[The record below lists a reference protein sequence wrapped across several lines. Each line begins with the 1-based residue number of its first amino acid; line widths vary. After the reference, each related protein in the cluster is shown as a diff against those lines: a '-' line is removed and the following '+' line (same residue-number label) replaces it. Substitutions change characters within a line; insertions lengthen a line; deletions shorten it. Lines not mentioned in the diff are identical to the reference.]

1 VRCRSAVL
9 VVFAG
14 AEARTELRGHA
25 ERTMN
30 QIIIT
35 EHELSGARLTIP
47 FTALGNLGPKHHAV
61 VVGVHR
67 ITSELWVAELSR
79 KFGHRLVSID
89 QWFLDNEKHLAKLI
103 VTPNDGPR
111 SNAEVA
117 QSAIAEVK
125 AKLEDNGKPGYDL
138 IFNNCE
144 TFADRHTQGRAENET
159 ENKPVLSPQVKRAL
173 QAAGVVIATGAV
185 ILGKRK
191 L

>member
-1 VRCRSAVL
+1 MRCL
-9 VVFAG
+9 VVAL
-14 AEARTELRGHA
+14 AEAEVKPKLRGHA
-25 ERTMN
+25 EIIMN

-47 FTALGNLGPKHHAV
+47 FTALGNLGPKHHAIV
-61 VVGVHR
+61 AGVHR
-67 ITSELWVAELSR
+67 ITNQLWVAELSR

-89 QWFLDNEKHLAKLI
+89 QWFQDNEKFLSRLK
-103 VTPNDGPR
+103 VTPNEGPR

-125 AKLEDNGKPGYDL
+125 AKLENDGKPGYDL

-144 TFADRHTQGRAENET
+144 TFADRHTQGQAENEPID
-159 ENKPVLSPQVKRAL
+159 KPKLSPQVKQAL

-191 L
+191 Q